1 MWDSGQGAP
10 TFLLSAY
17 LDDQFWSYYD
27 SSTKRA
33 LPRGPWIKKAEEDP
47 SFWDIYTE
55 QASRVELRHRRHLL
69 VLGKHHNQSEGV
81 VIWQKRFG
89 CELGEDK
96 SKRGYDRCGNKGRD
110 FMTFDYEALTWIAL
124 DADAE
129 VMTRVWNADPAFIQ
143 KKIVQHEDCIQ
154 MLQRLWEY
162 GKEAVLRKEPPAVKV
177 SRKVSYDSLETLTC
191 RAHGFYPKEIN
202 ATWRKDGKP
211 WEQET
216 SSGGVVPNSDGTYHT
231 WISVKIEPKD
241 RDRYW
246 CHVEHA
252 GLLEP
257 LDLPR
262 QESASVGRFVGVF
275 FGVMAAILM
284 VAGIIFYRNKQQDGC
299 KGTSTSNGQT
309 ALAVEKA
316 RESHPE

>member
-1 MWDSGQGAP
+1 MWNSGQGLA

-17 LDDQFWSYYD
+17 LDDQLWGYYD
-27 SSTKRA
+27 SSTRRA
-33 LPRGPWIKKAEEDP
+33 LPRGPWIKKAEEDDP
-47 SFWDIYTE
+47 SLWDIYTE
-55 QASRVELRHRRHLL
+55 RASSVELHFRRHLL
-69 VLGKHHNQSEGV
+69 VPAKHHNHSEGV
-81 VIWQKRFG
+81 LIRQERVG

-96 SKRGYDRCGNKGRD
+96 SKRGFDRFGYNGRD
-110 FMTFDYEALTWIAL
+110 FITFDYKALTWIAV

-129 VMTRVWNADPAFIQ
+129 VIKRKWEADPGFSQ
-143 KKIVQHEDCIQ
+143 RRIVQQEDC
-154 MLQRLWEY
+154 LQTLQQFWKY
-162 GKEAVLRKEPPAVKV
+162 GKEARQRKEPPAVKV
-177 SRKVSYDSLETLTC
+177 SHKVSYDSLETLTC
-191 RAHGFYPKEIN
+191 RAHGFYPKDIN

-216 SSGGVVPNSDGTYHT
+216 SSGGVVPNSDSTYHT

-241 RDRYW
+241 KDRYQ

-252 GLLEP
+252 SLMEP

-284 VAGIIFYRNKQQDGC
+284 VAGIIFYRSK
-299 KGTSTSNGQT
+299 
-309 ALAVEKA
+309 
-316 RESHPE
+316 